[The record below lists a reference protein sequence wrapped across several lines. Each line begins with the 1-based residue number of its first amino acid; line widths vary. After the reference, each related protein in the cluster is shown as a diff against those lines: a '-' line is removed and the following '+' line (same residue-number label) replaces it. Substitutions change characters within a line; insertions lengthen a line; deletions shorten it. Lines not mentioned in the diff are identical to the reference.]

1 MGDLM
6 QEVTQNGTKKD
17 SHRLL
22 KAAVAGAAAGLV
34 ASFVMDQ
41 FQAIIT
47 SKKQGTR
54 PAEAEPASVKAAAAI
69 SDAFG
74 YPLSKQ
80 EKKNAGPLM
89 HYAMSAASGAF
100 YGALA
105 EVAPIAAAGGGSLF
119 GTALW
124 AVADEIAVPKLGLSK
139 SPNFYPAS
147 QHGHALA
154 SHIVYGW
161 TSNFVKKL
169 VLRVL

>member
-1 MGDLM
+1 VDDVMHEM
-6 QEVTQNGTKKD
+6 TQNGTKKD
-17 SHRLL
+17 SHRIL
-22 KAAVAGAAAGLV
+22 KAALAGAAAGLV

-41 FQAIIT
+41 FQAIMT
-47 SKKQGTR
+47 SKKPGTQS
-54 PAEAEPASVKAAAAI
+54 EVEPAPEKAAVAV
-69 SDAFG
+69 SDAVG

-80 EKKNAGPLM
+80 EKKMAGPLM
-89 HYAMSAASGAF
+89 HYAMGAASGAF

-105 EVAPIAAAGGGSLF
+105 EVAPIASAGGGSLF

-139 SPNFYPAS
+139 PPSFYPSS

-169 VLRVL
+169 VLKVL